1 MGDDARTNQSLKFVV
16 FDGVNIDNFLERFK
30 MFLGGLDFAC
40 WELIATDAGDR
51 ANMPAAG
58 AALRTWNQQNRK
70 IISILC
76 LGLPQWCVSIVLEN
90 VGEPANAKAGFE
102 ALIAEFRVHNPNY
115 YADMSSFIV
124 KCTLADFDNV
134 VTMFT
139 EMNEKNAI
147 LRAFNVEDAIP
158 VSQMIALVTSKL
170 VADPRFDPITSAH
183 RLRPYVGLDGY
194 NTMKRAAI
202 TIHMNTVALMGT
214 LPTTRSSKKT
224 ETALTSK
231 ETTGGNRDPYP
242 DCSTCDKKHP
252 PGRCWV
258 QFPHLKKE
266 FYDNQ
271 KLRKDAKFK
280 RKEEAKAAK
289 EIVLAAST
297 TPAPAAPT
305 EPSADVAMRAEIMA
319 FREELRA
326 LAQAKQGF
334 ESVPTESGFL
344 SVEDTPDAEPEYCFH
359 ACGHTAD
366 QCLALTPAASGGDY
380 VTTFNC
386 PKTTLPQLPEMEI
399 TMTDK
404 NHQSVSLLTL
414 YWLPVFLFLLGVL
427 LIITSAL
434 LLWPQPVVES
444 SPEPVC
450 PMKNGVFT
458 TNIFPD
464 DFTTAIS
471 TDSPLECAFP
481 GNTGV
486 FTTDI
491 FPDDFTTAISTDFMV
506 EAAFPAKSGTNHSEP
521 CDVLVDMGATSH
533 ILALPDKYFIRPQR
547 VRTPIKQLDGIVY
560 SLLRGDVAYKYVDSE
575 GVPRVSTFY
584 NSLQSPPGST
594 EYLASISKWE
604 DDGIKVYQND
614 RYISDRAGVK
624 CPLVRRVNLYF
635 LPGVKFL
642 LPKDVDKSLTRR
654 DIRFKPMPF
663 YHWHCRLGHMHADGM
678 KRTQN
683 VTRGMEFTEVGASNL
698 TIPKCDHCE
707 AGNMSKLG
715 HQIILPLGR
724 PDQVLKVI
732 YLDTFGKMSVPAFLT
747 GEQHASCIIDGGSKL
762 GAWIGAK
769 KKSDMF
775 DNLMQYVSSCKALC
789 NSFDGTNFTI
799 DIIYSIRFR
808 W

>member
-1 MGDDARTNQSLKFVV
+1 MESMQ
-16 FDGVNIDNFLERFK
+16 
-30 MFLGGLDFAC
+30 
-40 WELIATDAGDR
+40 
-51 ANMPAAG
+51 
-58 AALRTWNQQNRK
+58 
-70 IISILC
+70 III
-76 LGLPQWCVSIVLEN
+76 
-90 VGEPANAKAGFE
+90 K
-102 ALIAEFRVHNPNY
+102 
-115 YADMSSFIV
+115 
-124 KCTLADFDNV
+124 
-134 VTMFT
+134 
-139 EMNEKNAI
+139 
-147 LRAFNVEDAIP
+147 
-158 VSQMIALVTSKL
+158 SQTSKL
-170 VADPRFDPITSAH
+170 WIFGGRIKQKIGYFKSLRICMDTDPNKWFTYMLA
-183 RLRPYVGLDGY
+183 
-194 NTMKRAAI
+194 
-202 TIHMNTVALMGT
+202 
-214 LPTTRSSKKT
+214 
-224 ETALTSK
+224 
-231 ETTGGNRDPYP
+231 
-242 DCSTCDKKHP
+242 
-252 PGRCWV
+252 
-258 QFPHLKKE
+258 
-266 FYDNQ
+266 
-271 KLRKDAKFK
+271 
-280 RKEEAKAAK
+280 AAK
-289 EIVLAAST
+289 EIVPAAST
-297 TPAPAAPT
+297 TPAPVAPT

-344 SVEDTPDAEPEYCFH
+344 SVEGTPDAEPEYCFH

-594 EYLASISKWE
+594 EYLASISKWQKVLTHSTTYKTQPMSLISTTPSLSLL
-604 DDGIKVYQND
+604 GVAQLMPKIK
-614 RYISDRAGVK
+614 
-624 CPLVRRVNLYF
+624 
-635 LPGVKFL
+635 
-642 LPKDVDKSLTRR
+642 
-654 DIRFKPMPF
+654 
-663 YHWHCRLGHMHADGM
+663 
-678 KRTQN
+678 
-683 VTRGMEFTEVGASNL
+683 
-698 TIPKCDHCE
+698 
-707 AGNMSKLG
+707 
-715 HQIILPLGR
+715 
-724 PDQVLKVI
+724 
-732 YLDTFGKMSVPAFLT
+732 
-747 GEQHASCIIDGGSKL
+747 
-762 GAWIGAK
+762 
-769 KKSDMF
+769 
-775 DNLMQYVSSCKALC
+775 
-789 NSFDGTNFTI
+789 
-799 DIIYSIRFR
+799 
-808 W
+808 